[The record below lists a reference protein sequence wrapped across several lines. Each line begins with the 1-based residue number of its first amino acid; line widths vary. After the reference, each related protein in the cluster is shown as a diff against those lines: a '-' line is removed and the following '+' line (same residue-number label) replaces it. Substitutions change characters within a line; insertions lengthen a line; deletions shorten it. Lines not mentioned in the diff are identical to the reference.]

1 MKNLWYPGAVPM
13 PGPSWKHGYNGIYVR
28 QHKGALYHSMEGI
41 WQNAY
46 ARLMSTDKVSWHLS
60 LTYGGVWLGHYALDE
75 VLWHGGWFAGMK
87 VAVECEGRAGE
98 MLTRLQVERLA
109 EFTAW
114 LADEEEWPEI
124 ALRETLWEHRM
135 MVDYGA
141 LPTACPSGRIP
152 WTEVIQLAMTIQ
164 ELSEA
169 VEQLKSGH
177 AMQQAVINQ
186 LVEDVAGLKAG
197 MGWVAGGLNALKAR
211 VDNLAPK

>member
-1 MKNLWYPGAVPM
+1 MKTRWYPPAAYL
-13 PGPSWKHGYNGIYVR
+13 PGPAWKHGYNGIYVR

-60 LTYGGVWLGHYALDE
+60 LTYGGVWLQHYALDE
-75 VLWHGGWFAGMK
+75 VLWHGGCTFAGMK

-98 MLTRLQVERLA
+98 MLTRVQVERLA

-124 ALRETLWEHRM
+124 ALRETLWEHNM

-141 LPTACPSGRIP
+141 GPTACPSGRIP

-164 ELSEA
+164 QLSDEVA
-169 VEQLKSGH
+169 ALKSGH
-177 AMQQAVINQ
+177 GMQQAVIEKTI
-186 LVEDVAGLKAG
+186 LPGLG
-197 MGWVAGGLNALKAR
+197 MVAGGLNALKAR